1 MISEGEL
8 NSLIAKTYAV
18 ALEHDQW
25 LPLLDF
31 TTDVFGGVG
40 TSFEIFDKKSGDP
53 LFLELGSGLKHVSAP
68 EYVDYYGHI
77 SPRVRHAEKVKSG
90 EVTYDYAILSE
101 AEMQV
106 DEFYN
111 DCMAPMGLRYF
122 VAGHLLDGN
131 GYLGALAV
139 QLSARQGHVDQ
150 ARIELMRTM
159 LPHIQQAVDL
169 KYRLAGTAVNKN
181 GLLECLEE
189 LAEAAILL
197 GGDGK
202 ILHANSAAQDIFT
215 ADDGVAF
222 EDGRISFRA
231 TVCNDKLERA
241 LDGVIGFNDAQE
253 TATETS
259 FIAPRQ
265 SGARPYLVSVR
276 RLPKRSERFDIPQ
289 LSAAA
294 IVFIR
299 DPGTYNRLDTD
310 LLAESHNLSATEVQI
325 AVALDQGHSIKEIA
339 RQRGVAATTVRS
351 QVYAL
356 MAKLLVK
363 RQVDLIRVLGQYRR
377 PFS

>member
-8 NSLIAKTYAV
+8 NALIAKTYAV
-18 ALEHDQW
+18 ALEQDQW

-40 TSFEIFDKKSGDP
+40 TSFEIFDKKSGHP
-53 LFLELGSGLKHVSAP
+53 LFLELGTGLKHVSAP
-68 EYVDYYGHI
+68 EYIDYYGQI

-101 AEMQV
+101 SEMQA

-131 GYLGALAV
+131 GHLGALAV
-139 QLSARQGHVDQ
+139 QLSPQHGHVDKSH
-150 ARIELMRTM
+150 IELMRRV

-169 KYRLAGTAVNKN
+169 KYRLAGTAAN
-181 GLLECLEE
+181 GNGFLECLEA
-189 LAEAAILL
+189 LAEAAILV
-197 GGDGK
+197 GSDGK
-202 ILHANSAAQDIFT
+202 VLHANRAAQDIL
-215 ADDGVAF
+215 AANDGVVL
-222 EDGRISFRA
+222 EDGRIGFRA
-231 TVCNDKLERA
+231 TGCNDKLEQV
-241 LDGVIGFNDAQE
+241 LDGVIGFSNTQE
-253 TATETS
+253 IVTETS
-259 FIAPRQ
+259 FVAPRQ
-265 SGARPYLVSVR
+265 SAGRPYLVSVR
-276 RLPKRSERFDIPQ
+276 RLPRRSERFDIPQ

-299 DPGTYNRLDTD
+299 DPGTFNRLDTH
-310 LLAESHNLSATEVQI
+310 LLGESYNLSATELQI
-325 AVALDQGHSIKEIA
+325 AVALDQGHSIKQIA
-339 RQRGVAATTVRS
+339 RQRGVAPTTVRS

-363 RQVDLIRVLGQYRR
+363 RQVDLVRVLGQYRR